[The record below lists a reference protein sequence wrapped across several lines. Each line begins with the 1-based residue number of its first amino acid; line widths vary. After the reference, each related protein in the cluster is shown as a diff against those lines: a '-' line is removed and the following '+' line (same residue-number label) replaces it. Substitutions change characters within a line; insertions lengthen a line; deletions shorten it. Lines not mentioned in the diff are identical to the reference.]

1 MDAEHEQALLDL
13 GRDILAAQ
21 PFSRLVGTE
30 LDVLRPGHCVL
41 SLTIVEAL
49 MQQHGFV
56 HGGVLAYLADNALT
70 YAGSTAM
77 RAPVLTSEFK
87 INFLRPAVGRRLVA
101 RADAVH
107 VGRQQAVCRC
117 DVVMV
122 DAAGGE
128 KLCAVAQGTIARTGD
143 APPHVVATAKG

>member
-77 RAPVLTSEFK
+77 RAPVLTAEFK

-122 DAAGGE
+122 DDAGGE
-128 KLCAVAQGTIARTGD
+128 KLCAIAQGTIARTGD
-143 APPHVVATAKG
+143 APPHVVAAAKD